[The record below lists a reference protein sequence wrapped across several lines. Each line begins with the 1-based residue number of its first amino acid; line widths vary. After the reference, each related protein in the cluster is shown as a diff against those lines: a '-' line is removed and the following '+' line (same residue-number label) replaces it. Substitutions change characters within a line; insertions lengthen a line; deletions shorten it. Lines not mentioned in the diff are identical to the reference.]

1 VATRLKFK
9 QGTVQS
15 QWLWAVPFFLP
26 ALFFQSSLFAFISPL
41 PFFVS
46 ALKNRTWIAVL
57 SVITNA
63 SILFAIEKNLSTLA
77 LPIWYWLSI
86 GISFPLFI
94 RATKRVPSAFFASF
108 TLSISVLLAG
118 INFVANQNHLNL
130 VDYTRAIVSSNV
142 DQLLTIPDHPIKKW
156 IEEQGRSEM
165 IHNLMLELPSGILIA
180 IILCYWF
187 NLLLAFRTIP
197 GFLSRAF
204 WGSYKNPEWL
214 IWPTLIT
221 GFLYAYSDH
230 ALFYIG
236 MNGMKIFLLFYGFQ
250 GLSIVTYVLNQK
262 QIYGLMRPLIYGL
275 IIFIASP
282 FAFALGFFDQWFDF
296 RRKFGQS

>member
-9 QGTVQS
+9 TGTVQS
-15 QWLWAVPFFLP
+15 HWLWAVPFFLP

-41 PFFVS
+41 ALFV
-46 ALKNRTWIAVL
+46 ATLKNKTWIAILALL
-57 SVITNA
+57 SN
-63 SILFAIEKNLSTLA
+63 SLILYAIEKDVPALA
-77 LPIWYWLSI
+77 LPVWYWVSI

-94 RATKRVPSAFFASF
+94 RRTKRVPSAFFASF
-108 TLSISVLLAG
+108 ILSISVLLAG
-118 INFVANQNHLNL
+118 MNFVAKQNHLSMIEYSKA
-130 VDYTRAIVSSNV
+130 VISDNV
-142 DQLLTIPDHPIKKW
+142 NQLLTVPDHPIKKW
-156 IEEQGRSEM
+156 VEEQGRSEL

-214 IWPTLIT
+214 IWPTLIS
-221 GFLYAYSDH
+221 GFLYAYSEH
-230 ALFYIG
+230 ALFYLG
-236 MNGMKIFLLFYGFQ
+236 MNGLKVLLVFYGFQ

-262 QIYGLMRPLIYGL
+262 QIYGLIRPLIYGL
-275 IIFIASP
+275 IIFVASP
-282 FAFALGFFDQWFDF
+282 LAFALGFFDLWFDF

>member
-1 VATRLKFK
+1 M
-9 QGTVQS
+9 
-15 QWLWAVPFFLP
+15 
-26 ALFFQSSLFAFISPL
+26 IS
-41 PFFVS
+41 
-46 ALKNRTWIAVL
+46 
-57 SVITNA
+57 NA
-63 SILFAIEKNLSTLA
+63 AILFAIDRDLPALA

-86 GISFPLFI
+86 GISFPLLI
-94 RATKRVPSAFFASF
+94 RVTKRVPTAFLASF
-108 TLSISVLLAG
+108 ILSIAILIAG
-118 INFVANQNHLNL
+118 IHFVAHQNHLNL
-130 VDYTRAIVSSNV
+130 VEYTRAVVSGNV
-142 DQLLTIPDHPIKKW
+142 DQLLTIKDHPIKKW
-156 IEEQGRSEM
+156 VEEQGRSDL
-165 IHNLMLELPSGILIA
+165 IRNLMLELPSGILIA

-204 WGSYKNPEWL
+204 WGSYRNPDWL
-214 IWPTLIT
+214 TWPTLIT

-230 ALFYIG
+230 ALYYIG
-236 MNGMKIFLLFYGFQ
+236 MNGMKVLLLFYGFQ